1 MRPGQQVAILHAFVR
16 QTTPDTSH
24 IMLKKKFHSAAF
36 TLIELLVVITIIGIL
51 AGIALPVFNTVQ
63 VKGSQTKS
71 LAQAKQ
77 IGLALKLFAGD
88 NDGSYPKAGLPD
100 GLTPVASDSNSCFA
114 ALFPTY
120 TTSETIFG
128 NKLVQGAKTP
138 DNSLDQ
144 APQPY
149 PSTKTLATGENVY
162 AYVAGLN
169 DASNPASPIIA
180 DGFANATSGTYA
192 KAGTGGVWAG
202 QKAVVIRIDN
212 SGALETLDQS
222 KQFSVQ
228 GYIDDTGTK
237 QNIFVP
243 KPGVWLD
250 KCIVCNPRL
259 SS

>member
-1 MRPGQQVAILHAFVR
+1 
-16 QTTPDTSH
+16 
-24 IMLKKKFHSAAF
+24 MLIKKFHSAAF

-88 NDGSYPKAGLPD
+88 NDGSYPKKDLPTGLNPNAND
-100 GLTPVASDSNSCFA
+100 ANSCFA

-120 TTSETIFG
+120 TQSETIFG
-128 NKLVQGAKTP
+128 NKLVTGAITP
-138 DNSLDQ
+138 DNSLDP
-144 APQPY
+144 APQTY
-149 PSTKTLATGENVY
+149 PSNKTLATGENVY

-180 DGFANATSGTYA
+180 DGFYQPATGLYA
-192 KAGTGGVWAG
+192 KAGKGGVWGG

-212 SGALETLDQS
+212 SGALENVDQQT
-222 KQFSVQ
+222 KTVL
-228 GYIDDTGTK
+228 GYIDDSSTK
-237 QNIFVP
+237 KNIFVP
-243 KPGVWLD
+243 IQGGWLSD
-250 KCIVCNPRL
+250 CTVCNPK
-259 SS
+259 